1 MPDAD
6 YFARQEDDMRAITGT
21 FCSRAEAE
29 RAAQRIASIIGD
41 EKVKMLT
48 PESNRATVKAVPT
61 TEDMPPVGAPMGAT
75 VGGALG
81 IAAAVMIPGI
91 GQVTALGLA
100 AAALF
105 GAAGG
110 VLGWKA
116 GDAADRA
123 LSGGLP
129 ADEVYFYEDAL
140 RQGRTV
146 LVALVEDEEKE
157 PIVRETFR
165 GSGAESIDAARERWW
180 MGLRDAEAEH
190 FDGRGADADAH
201 ERLYRYG
208 YTAAAT
214 GGARP
219 RRIEELDLWTSL
231 DEHER
236 AVMRRGYE
244 RGLQMQRTRARE
256 RAA

>member
-1 MPDAD
+1 
-6 YFARQEDDMRAITGT
+6 MRAVTGT
-21 FCSRAEAE
+21 FNSRSEGE
-29 RAAQRIASIIGD
+29 RAAERVGAIIGA
-41 EKVKMLT
+41 KQVNLLT
-48 PESNRATVKAVPT
+48 PESRRESVKAVPT

-75 VGGALG
+75 VGSALG

-91 GQVTALGLA
+91 GQVTALGIA

-110 VLGWKA
+110 LLGWKT

-123 LSGGLP
+123 MSGGLP
-129 ADEVYFYEDAL
+129 ADEVYFYEDAI

-146 LVALVEDEEKE
+146 LVALVENEEQE
-157 PIVRETFR
+157 PIVRR
-165 GSGAESIDAARERWW
+165 ALDLCGAESIDAARERWW

-190 FDGRGADADAH
+190 YDESAEHSDAH

-208 YTAAAT
+208 FTAAAT
-214 GGARP
+214 RGPNPLAL
-219 RRIEELDLWTSL
+219 EQLDLWTHL

-236 AVMRRGYE
+236 NIVQRGYE
-244 RGLQMQRTRARE
+244 RGLQTLRTRARE
-256 RAA
+256 KAA